1 MDNNIQIA
9 TFGGG
14 CFWCIDAAFRRVKG
28 VLNVSSGY
36 AGGEI
41 ENPSYQQ
48 ICTGLTGHAEVV
60 QLDFDSSIVSYNTL
74 LEMFFTLHDAT
85 QLNRQG
91 NDVGTQYRSVI
102 YYHTEQQKA
111 EAQTMI
117 AALQKQIREP
127 IVTELSPISNFYP
140 AEQYHQDYYNENPNQ
155 GYCSILIAPKLEKF
169 GQYFADKL
177 KWKKLAK

>member
-111 EAQTMI
+111 EAQTML

-177 KWKKLAK
+177 K

>member
-102 YYHTEQQKA
+102 YYHDEKQKA
-111 EAQTMI
+111 ESQAMI
-117 AALQKQIREP
+117 DALQKQIREP
-127 IVTELSPISNFYP
+127 IVTELSPLTNFYP

-155 GYCSILIAPKLEKF
+155 GYCSILIAPKLAKF
-169 GQYFADKL
+169 EQYYADKL
-177 KWKKLAK
+177 K

>member
-102 YYHTEQQKA
+102 YYHNEQQKA
-111 EAQTMI
+111 ESQAMI
-117 AALQKQIREP
+117 DALQKQIREP
-127 IVTELSPISNFYP
+127 VVTELSPLTNFYP

-155 GYCSILIAPKLEKF
+155 GYCSILIAPKLAKF
-169 GQYFADKL
+169 EQYYAAKL
-177 KWKKLAK
+177 K

>member
-102 YYHTEQQKA
+102 YYHDEKQKA
-111 EAQTMI
+111 ESQTMI
-117 AALQKQIREP
+117 DALQKQIREP
-127 IVTELSPISNFYP
+127 IVTELSPLTNFYP

-155 GYCSILIAPKLEKF
+155 GYCSILIAPKLAKF
-169 GQYFADKL
+169 EQHYADKL
-177 KWKKLAK
+177 K

>member
-60 QLDFDSSIVSYNTL
+60 QLDFDSSFVSYNTL

-102 YYHTEQQKA
+102 YYHDEKQKA
-111 EAQTMI
+111 ESQAMI
-117 AALQKQIREP
+117 DALQKQIREP
-127 IVTELSPISNFYP
+127 IVTELSPLTNFYP

-155 GYCSILIAPKLEKF
+155 GYCSILIAPKLAKF
-169 GQYFADKL
+169 EQYYADKL
-177 KWKKLAK
+177 K

>member
-1 MDNNIQIA
+1 MENNIQIA

-36 AGGEI
+36 AGGDI

-60 QLDFDSSIVSYNTL
+60 QLDFDSSIISYHSL

-102 YYHTEQQKA
+102 YYHDEQQKMAA
-111 EAQTMI
+111 ETMI
-117 AALQKQIREP
+117 ANLQKQIREP
-127 IVTELSPISNFYP
+127 IVTEISPLTNFYP
-140 AEQYHQDYYNENPNQ
+140 AEQYHQDYYTENPNQ

-169 GQYFADKL
+169 AQHYADKL
-177 KWKKLAK
+177 K

>member
-102 YYHTEQQKA
+102 YYHNEKQKA
-111 EAQTMI
+111 ESEAMI
-117 AALQKQIREP
+117 DALQKQIREP
-127 IVTELSPISNFYP
+127 IVTELSPLTNFYP

-155 GYCSILIAPKLEKF
+155 GYCSILIAPKLAKF
-169 GQYFADKL
+169 EQYYADKL
-177 KWKKLAK
+177 K

>member
-60 QLDFDSSIVSYNTL
+60 QLDFDSSIVSYDTL

-102 YYHTEQQKA
+102 YYHNEQQKA
-111 EAQTMI
+111 ESQAMI
-117 AALQKQIREP
+117 DALQKQIREP
-127 IVTELSPISNFYP
+127 IVTELSPLTNFYP

-155 GYCSILIAPKLEKF
+155 GYCSILIAPKLAKF
-169 GQYFADKL
+169 EQYYAAKL
-177 KWKKLAK
+177 K

>member
-48 ICTGLTGHAEVV
+48 ICTGLTGHAEVG

-102 YYHTEQQKA
+102 YYHDEMQKA
-111 EAQTMI
+111 ESQAMI
-117 AALQKQIREP
+117 DALQKQIREP
-127 IVTELSPISNFYP
+127 IVTELSPLTNFYP

-155 GYCSILIAPKLEKF
+155 GYCSILIAPKLAKF
-169 GQYFADKL
+169 EQYYADKL
-177 KWKKLAK
+177 K

>member
-41 ENPSYQQ
+41 ENPSYQH

-102 YYHTEQQKA
+102 YYHNEQQKA
-111 EAQTMI
+111 ESQAMI
-117 AALQKQIREP
+117 DALQKQIREP
-127 IVTELSPISNFYP
+127 IVTELSPLTNFYP

-155 GYCSILIAPKLEKF
+155 GYCSILIAPKLAKF
-169 GQYFADKL
+169 EQYYAAKL
-177 KWKKLAK
+177 K

>member
-1 MDNNIQIA
+1 MNNNIQIA

-102 YYHTEQQKA
+102 YYHDEKQKA
-111 EAQTMI
+111 ESQAMI
-117 AALQKQIREP
+117 DALQKQIREP
-127 IVTELSPISNFYP
+127 IVTELSPLTNFYP

-155 GYCSILIAPKLEKF
+155 GYCSILIAPKLAKF
-169 GQYFADKL
+169 EQYYADKL
-177 KWKKLAK
+177 K

>member
-60 QLDFDSSIVSYNTL
+60 QLDFDSSVVSYNTL

-102 YYHTEQQKA
+102 YYHDEQQKTESQA
-111 EAQTMI
+111 MI
-117 AALQKQIREP
+117 DALQKQIREP
-127 IVTELSPISNFYP
+127 IVTELSPLSNFYP

-155 GYCSILIAPKLEKF
+155 GYCSILIAPKLAKF
-169 GQYFADKL
+169 EQYFADKL
-177 KWKKLAK
+177 K

>member
-102 YYHTEQQKA
+102 YYHNEQQKA
-111 EAQTMI
+111 ESQAMI
-117 AALQKQIREP
+117 DALQKQIREP
-127 IVTELSPISNFYP
+127 IVTELSPLTNFYP

-155 GYCSILIAPKLEKF
+155 GYCSILIAPKLAKF
-169 GQYFADKL
+169 EQYYAAKL
-177 KWKKLAK
+177 K

>member
-1 MDNNIQIA
+1 MDNNIQVA

-60 QLDFDSSIVSYNTL
+60 QLDFDSSIISYSTL

-111 EAQTMI
+111 KAQAMI

-127 IVTELSPISNFYP
+127 IVTELSPLTNFYP

-155 GYCSILIAPKLEKF
+155 GYCSILIAPKLAKF
-169 GQYFADKL
+169 EQHYADKL
-177 KWKKLAK
+177 K

>member
-102 YYHTEQQKA
+102 YYHDEKQKA
-111 EAQTMI
+111 ESEAMI

-127 IVTELSPISNFYP
+127 IVTELSPLTNFYP

-155 GYCSILIAPKLEKF
+155 GYCSILIAPKLAKF
-169 GQYFADKL
+169 EQYYADKL
-177 KWKKLAK
+177 K

>member
-102 YYHTEQQKA
+102 YYHDEEQKA
-111 EAQTMI
+111 ESQAMI
-117 AALQKQIREP
+117 DALQKQIREP
-127 IVTELSPISNFYP
+127 IVTELSPLTNFYP

-155 GYCSILIAPKLEKF
+155 GYCSILIAPKLAKF
-169 GQYFADKL
+169 EQYYADKL
-177 KWKKLAK
+177 K

>member
-60 QLDFDSSIVSYNTL
+60 QLDFDCSIVSYNTL

-102 YYHTEQQKA
+102 YYHNEQQKA
-111 EAQTMI
+111 ESQAMI
-117 AALQKQIREP
+117 DALQKQIREP
-127 IVTELSPISNFYP
+127 IVTELSPLTNFYP

-155 GYCSILIAPKLEKF
+155 GYCSILIAPKLAKF
-169 GQYFADKL
+169 EQYYAAKL
-177 KWKKLAK
+177 K

>member
-102 YYHTEQQKA
+102 YYHDEKQKA
-111 EAQTMI
+111 ESQAMI
-117 AALQKQIREP
+117 DALQKQIREP
-127 IVTELSPISNFYP
+127 IVTELSPLTNFYP

-155 GYCSILIAPKLEKF
+155 GYCSILIAPKLAKF
-169 GQYFADKL
+169 EQYYAAKL
-177 KWKKLAK
+177 K

>member
-177 KWKKLAK
+177 K

>member
-102 YYHTEQQKA
+102 YYHDEKRKA
-111 EAQTMI
+111 ESQAMI
-117 AALQKQIREP
+117 DALQKQIREP
-127 IVTELSPISNFYP
+127 IVTELSPLTNFYP

-155 GYCSILIAPKLEKF
+155 GYCSILIAPKLAKF
-169 GQYFADKL
+169 EQYYADKL
-177 KWKKLAK
+177 K